1 MSQENKSLVEIARE
15 EQEKE
20 RERAFFSSFD
30 DKCFNEMSLVQQN
43 YLYVNHKAIYDNLR
57 ENKEQTITYY
67 QGAFMSPLE
76 RQIKE
81 NEAYEREKVKEALEQ
96 TKEEL
101 NQKQI
106 ELIVAEV
113 SCEPLGAID
122 EAYEPLDIDKLI
134 DESIN
139 NLMAN
144 FKF

>member
-1 MSQENKSLVEIARE
+1 MSQEKSLAEIARE
-15 EQEKE
+15 QREKE
-20 RERAFFSSFD
+20 REDAFFSSFD
-30 DKCFNEMSLVQQN
+30 DKCLSEMSLVQQN

-81 NEAYEREKVKEALEQ
+81 NEAYEQERVKKALEQ
-96 TKEEL
+96 TREEL
-101 NQKQI
+101 NQEQI

-134 DESIN
+134 DESIRD
-139 NLMAN
+139 LMAN
-144 FKF
+144 YKF